1 MFTRISKALATVLS
15 HRSSNDAKIGL
26 FQNDRASQA
35 YLQMRPKER
44 PPSADFGLDICN
56 VW

>member
-1 MFTRISKALATVLS
+1 MFTRISRALATVLS
-15 HRSSNDAKIGL
+15 HKSSNDAEIGL